1 MEPFIF
7 NANKHHLATIAQK
20 IREFAQQGEA
30 LQEKLLEEILPGEG
44 VVDIYDGKLSV
55 ADLEGEVFLFLQK
68 NNILAEEAY
77 KTYLET
83 HGDIKRHGHYLC
95 LTLSDGSIVTLRR
108 MGFYEVVKDPRY
120 FVHVHPARHSPHT
133 FRVPTNRLKT
143 AIMIYFVALC
153 QKGSS
158 GDLSLINQARAKIG
172 LCSIP
177 EIPEPIAV
185 LVQKLE
191 RA

>member
-20 IREFAQQGEA
+20 IREFAQRGETA
-30 LQEKLLEEILPGEG
+30 QEMLLQELLPGEG
-44 VVDIYDGKLSV
+44 VVDIYEGKLSV
-55 ADLEGEVFLFLQK
+55 ADLEGEVFQFLKK
-68 NNILAEEAY
+68 NEILTEQAY
-77 KTYLET
+77 KNYLET

-95 LTLSDGSIVTLRR
+95 LTLSDTSVMTLRR

-120 FVHVHPARHSPHT
+120 FVHVHPARHSPQT

-153 QKGSS
+153 NKQSPY
-158 GDLSLINQARAKIG
+158 DLELVNKARLRLG
-172 LCSIP
+172 LCIMP
-177 EIPEPIAV
+177 EIPEPIAQ
-185 LVQKLE
+185 LVRKLGD
-191 RA
+191 